1 MARTTTAYIGQRTG
15 LGRSDSIMIR
25 PQKGRSPDAP
35 GSFLHCNAGSGQR
48 ISPQASPSRL
58 DAFGQEKFKIE
69 STPSFIID
77 GKTYAGDQSADKFA
91 ELIDPLLPQ

>member
-1 MARTTTAYIGQRTG
+1 M
-15 LGRSDSIMIR
+15 L
-25 PQKGRSPDAP
+25 
-35 GSFLHCNAGSGQR
+35 
-48 ISPQASPSRL
+48 QARL
-58 DAFGQEKFKIE
+58 DGQEKFNIE